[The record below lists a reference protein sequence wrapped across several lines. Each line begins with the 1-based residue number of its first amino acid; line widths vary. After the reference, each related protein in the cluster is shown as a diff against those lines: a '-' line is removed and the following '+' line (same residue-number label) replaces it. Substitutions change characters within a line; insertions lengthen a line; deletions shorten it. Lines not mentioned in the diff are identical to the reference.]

1 MRLVSLEKPKGEEK
15 ICIVEDDSMIQ
26 EMYKIKLEEEGFS
39 VFLAQDG
46 EEGFELIKKELPD
59 VALIDISMP
68 KINGLALIKML
79 KGEKELLKIPIII
92 ISNLNDEKILKEAGD
107 LDVKFYLVKSLF
119 TPKDVVRIV
128 REVLE
133 SKR

>member
-1 MRLVSLEKPKGEEK
+1 MDNSEEIK
-15 ICIVEDDSMIQ
+15 KVCIVEDEPMIQ
-26 EMYKIKLEEEGFS
+26 EIYKIKLEEEGFR
-39 VFLAQDG
+39 VIVANDG

-59 VALIDISMP
+59 IALVDVSMP
-68 KINGLALIKML
+68 KIDGITLIEML
-79 KGEKELLKIPIII
+79 QKDESLLKTPIIVT
-92 ISNLNDEKILKEAGD
+92 SNVNDENTLKKAGK

-128 REVLE
+128 REALE

>member
-1 MRLVSLEKPKGEEK
+1 MDSSEEIK
-15 ICIVEDDSMIQ
+15 KVCIVEDEPMIQ
-26 EMYKIKLEEEGFS
+26 EIYKIKLEEEGFR
-39 VFLAQDG
+39 VIVANDG

-59 VALIDISMP
+59 IALVDVSMP
-68 KINGLALIKML
+68 KIDGITLIEML
-79 KGEKELLKIPIII
+79 QKDESLLKIPIIVT
-92 ISNLNDEKILKEAGD
+92 SNVNDENTLKKAGK

-128 REVLE
+128 REALE

>member
-1 MRLVSLEKPKGEEK
+1 MDNSEEIK
-15 ICIVEDDSMIQ
+15 KVCIVEDEPMIQ
-26 EMYKIKLEEEGFS
+26 EIYKIKLEEEGFR
-39 VFLAQDG
+39 VIVANDG

-59 VALIDISMP
+59 IALVDVSMP
-68 KINGLALIKML
+68 KIDGITLIEML
-79 KGEKELLKIPIII
+79 QKDESLLKIPIIVT
-92 ISNLNDEKILKEAGD
+92 SNVNDENTLKKAGK

-128 REVLE
+128 REALE